1 MGFETSPQLNK
12 SGRSPL
18 FVFLSRHGP
27 LVLALVPLAFLL
39 CVVARY
45 AVPVPYWDQ
54 WEFVPLLEKTYHG
67 QLTFHDL
74 WAQHNEHRILFPR
87 IIMLAL
93 AHLTG
98 WNIRCEL
105 AVNLILALGIFAV
118 FIHQV
123 KITGRKLGI
132 AGWYWAIPAISLI
145 VFSIS
150 QYQNWLWGWQLQMLL
165 NLLAVVGGIVL
176 LANEI
181 FSWRRFAAAALLGVV
196 ATYSFANGTLFWPI
210 GLVILLVVTAGKREK
225 QPAMI
230 AWLAVSVLTLWSYL
244 YHYQKPEEHPAL
256 NLIFKMPAEYAG
268 FVLKYIGGICAQYVG
283 GSTPTDGDFALV
295 FGLAATLALGWA
307 GGMLVRKKIA
317 DFKTLLPYFGLSLY
331 SIGSALMTGVG
342 RVGFG
347 SNQAIYSRYCTMVVP
362 LWVSLV
368 VLLVLLRTGGNR
380 NPNAGPA
387 PQKRHG
393 TPAPPDC
400 RQIAGWLLLAAIT
413 LLVLGSIC
421 ATDGA
426 KDLSRLQ
433 AWGRTSLLN
442 LAANPRADIDYPGLS
457 VIYSKPDVIV
467 ERYPVLVKH
476 RLSVFRDRD
485 ISSDSPGAGTV
496 AF

>member
-1 MGFETSPQLNK
+1 MPDIPASPSAAAHPGPEK
-12 SGRSPL
+12 SGPPPPAS
-18 FVFLSRHGP
+18 FLSRHSHKI
-27 LVLALVPLAFLL
+27 LALVPLAFLL
-39 CVVARY
+39 CMVARY
-45 AVPVPYWDQ
+45 AVDVPYWDQ
-54 WEFVPLLEKTYHG
+54 WEFVPLLEKSYHG

-74 WAQHNEHRILFPR
+74 WAQHNEHRILFPK

-93 AHLTG
+93 ARLTG

-132 AGWYWAIPAISLI
+132 AGLHWAIPAISLI

-176 LANEI
+176 LANDA
-181 FSWRRFAAAALLGVV
+181 FSWRRFAAAALLGMV
-196 ATYSFANGTLFWPI
+196 ATYSFANGAVFWPI
-210 GLVILLVVTAGKREK
+210 GLVILPVVTAGKREK

-230 AWLAVSVLTLWSYL
+230 AWLSVSVLTLWSYL

-256 NLIFKMPAEYAG
+256 NLIFKMPVEYG
-268 FVLKYIGGICAQYVG
+268 SFVLKYVGGICAQYAG

-307 GGMLVRKKIA
+307 GWMLVRKKIA
-317 DFKTLLPYFGLSLY
+317 DFKTLLPYFGMSLY

-368 VLLVLLRTGGNR
+368 VFLVLLRTGGDR
-380 NPNAGPA
+380 NTNAGPA
-387 PQKRHG
+387 QKKRYG
-393 TPAPPDC
+393 RPAPLGC

-413 LLVLGSIC
+413 VLVLGSAC

-426 KDLSRLQ
+426 KDLSGIQ
-433 AWGRTSLLN
+433 TFGRKSLLN
-442 LAANPRADIDYPGLS
+442 LAANPASETDYQGLCA
-457 VIYSKPDVIV
+457 IYPRPEVVV
-467 ERYPVLVKH
+467 ERYPILVKH
-476 RLSVFRDRD
+476 RLSVFKDWKPPAD
-485 ISSDSPGAGTV
+485 LP
-496 AF
+496 

>member
-1 MGFETSPQLNK
+1 MGHKTKPRSDQPEI
-12 SGRSPL
+12 SPL
-18 FVFLSRHGP
+18 FVFLSRYGDKI
-27 LVLALVPLAFLL
+27 LALVPLAFLIW
-39 CVVARY
+39 VVAQY

-74 WAQHNEHRILFPR
+74 WAQHNEHRILFPK

-93 AHLTG
+93 ARLTG

-105 AVNLILALGIFAV
+105 AVNIILALAIFAV
-118 FIHQV
+118 FVHQV

-132 AGWYWAIPAISLI
+132 AGLHWAIPAISLI
-145 VFSIS
+145 VFSVS

-165 NLLAVVGGIVL
+165 NLLAVVGGILL
-176 LANEI
+176 LANET
-181 FSWRRFAAAALLGVV
+181 FSWRRFAAAALLGMV

-210 GLVILLVVTAGKREK
+210 GLVILPVVTAGKRER

-230 AWLAVSVLTLWSYL
+230 AWLSVSVLVLWSYL
-244 YHYQKPEEHPAL
+244 HHYQKPEEHPAL
-256 NLIFKMPAEYAG
+256 NLVFKMPVEYASY
-268 FVLKYIGGICAQYVG
+268 VLKYIGGIGAQYVG
-283 GSTPTDGDFALV
+283 GSTPTDCDFALI
-295 FGLAATLALGWA
+295 FGLAAILALGWA

-317 DFKTLLPYFGLSLY
+317 DFKTLLPYFGMSLY

-368 VLLVLLRTGGNR
+368 VFLILLRTGGDR
-380 NPNAGPA
+380 ATNADPAQKKRPGRPA
-387 PQKRHG
+387 PLG
-393 TPAPPDC
+393 C
-400 RQIAGWLLLAAIT
+400 RQIAGWLLLTAIT
-413 LLVLGSIC
+413 TLVLGSAC

-442 LAANPRADIDYPGLS
+442 LAANPGAKIDYDGLS
-457 VIYSKPDVIV
+457 LICHRPEVIV
-467 ERYPVLVKH
+467 ERYPILVKH
-476 RLSVFRDRD
+476 RLSLFKDVKT
-485 ISSDSPGAGTV
+485 SSDSP
-496 AF
+496 

>member
-1 MGFETSPQLNK
+1 MEHKTKPRPDHPGI
-12 SGRSPL
+12 SPL
-18 FVFLSRHGP
+18 FVFLSRYGDKI
-27 LVLALVPLAFLL
+27 LALVPLAFLL

-45 AVPVPYWDQ
+45 AVAVPYWDQ

-74 WAQHNEHRILFPR
+74 WAQHNEHRILFPK

-93 AHLTG
+93 ARLTG

-105 AVNLILALGIFAV
+105 AVNIILALGIFAV

-132 AGWYWAIPAISLI
+132 AGLPWAIPALSLI

-165 NLLAVVGGIVL
+165 NLLAVVGGILL
-176 LANEI
+176 LANGT
-181 FSWRRFAAAALLGVV
+181 FSWSRFAAAALLGMV

-210 GLVILLVVTAGKREK
+210 GLVILLVVTAGKRER

-230 AWLAVSVLTLWSYL
+230 AWLSVSVLTLGSYL

-256 NLIFKMPAEYAG
+256 NLIFKMPVEYAS

-283 GSTPTDGDFALV
+283 GSIPADCDFALL
-295 FGLAATLALGWA
+295 FGLAAILAMGWA
-307 GGMLVRKKIA
+307 GWMLVRKKIA
-317 DFKTLLPYFGLSLY
+317 DFKTLLPYLGMSLY

-368 VLLVLLRTGGNR
+368 VFLILLRTGGDR
-380 NPNAGPA
+380 TTNADPA
-387 PQKRHG
+387 QKKRHG
-393 TPAPPDC
+393 RPAPLGC
-400 RQIAGWLLLAAIT
+400 QQIAGGLLIATITVLLL
-413 LLVLGSIC
+413 GSVC
-421 ATDGA
+421 AVDGA
-426 KDLSRLQ
+426 RDFSRLR
-433 AWGRTSLLN
+433 ASGRTGLLN
-442 LAANPRADIDYPGLS
+442 LAANPGADIDLNSLSLLYPRPE
-457 VIYSKPDVIV
+457 VIR
-467 ERYPVLVKH
+467 ERYPILMKH
-476 RLSVFRDRD
+476 RLSVFRDRGNPP
-485 ISSDSPGAGTV
+485 DSQ
-496 AF
+496 